1 MKTVLSVDVAKNKSM
16 IMLMNSDGEI
26 LIDTKEIKHNL
37 EEFEKV
43 KAEIKE
49 INPQNL
55 TIFMESTGT
64 YHLPVERY
72 FKENGFNTLV
82 INSLTTKNNY
92 DTIRKTKTDKK
103 DCYRLAKLFFVN
115 EVEYHELSKK
125 DLYANLKAMTRQ
137 YFYLLQQNVSC
148 KNRYKRLINICFPE
162 LEKIFKSTR
171 IYDDTALNFIK
182 EFPHAEIVKEKR
194 IDALYNNLYKTN
206 GRNLNFYKKL
216 ATTIKTAS
224 ANSYPGVDK
233 KHEDVQNLSYMA
245 KIVQN
250 NVSCKNR
257 YKRLINIC
265 FPELEKIFK
274 STRIYEDTAL
284 NFIKEFPHAE
294 IVKEKRID
302 ALYNNLYKTNGRN
315 LNFYKKLA
323 TTIKTASINSYPGVD
338 KEHEDVKNLS
348 YMAKIVQNN
357 NNIINELREKMI
369 ETAKQSPYF
378 KIINSFYGIG
388 EILTAEILG
397 ELGDI
402 TRFDSPKEIIAFCG
416 LDPTIKQSG
425 KSINVK
431 GAISKRGNKYA
442 RYILFNCSQMVVKL
456 GASNYPEHPV
466 YIYYQN
472 KKAEGKHYYES
483 LTACSTKI
491 LRMLYSM
498 CKNNKQ
504 FLEN

>member
-26 LIDTKEIKHNL
+26 LIDSKEIKHNL

-43 KAEIKE
+43 KEEIKE
-49 INPQNL
+49 INPENL
-55 TIFMESTGT
+55 TVFMESTGI

-115 EVEYHELSKK
+115 EVEYHHLSKK

-137 YFYLLQQNVSC
+137 YFYLTQVNVSC

-162 LEKIFKSTR
+162 LEEIFKSSR
-171 IYDDTALNFIK
+171 IYEETALNFIK
-182 EFPHAEIVKEKR
+182 AFPHAYIVKEKR

-206 GRNLNFYKKL
+206 SRHDYYYKRL
-216 ATTIKTAS
+216 AHQIKDIAS
-224 ANSYPGVDK
+224 NSYPG
-233 KHEDVQNLSYMA
+233 
-245 KIVQN
+245 I
-250 NVSCKNR
+250 
-257 YKRLINIC
+257 
-265 FPELEKIFK
+265 
-274 STRIYEDTAL
+274 
-284 NFIKEFPHAE
+284 
-294 IVKEKRID
+294 
-302 ALYNNLYKTNGRN
+302 
-315 LNFYKKLA
+315 
-323 TTIKTASINSYPGVD
+323 D
-338 KEHEDVKNLS
+338 KEHSDVKNLS
-348 YMAKIVQNN
+348 DMAGILQE
-357 NNIINELREKMI
+357 NIKTINELKEKMI

-378 KIINSFYGIG
+378 EIINSFYGIG
-388 EILTAEILG
+388 EVLTAELLG

-402 TRFDSPKEIIAFCG
+402 TRFDTHKQLIAFCG
-416 LDPTIKQSG
+416 LDPTIIQSG
-425 KSINVK
+425 KSINVH

-442 RYILFNCSQMVVKL
+442 RWILFNISQMVVKL
-456 GASNYPEHPV
+456 GHQCPEHPV
-466 YIYYQN
+466 YNYKKK
-472 KKAEGKHYYES
+472 KKAEGKHYYEN

-504 FLEN
+504 FLEK

>member
-26 LIDTKEIKHNL
+26 LVDSKEIKHNL

-43 KAEIKE
+43 KEEIKE
-49 INPQNL
+49 INPENL
-55 TIFMESTGT
+55 TVFMESTGI

-115 EVEYHELSKK
+115 EVEYHHLSKK

-137 YFYLLQQNVSC
+137 YFYLTQVNVSC

-162 LEKIFKSTR
+162 LEEIFKSSR
-171 IYDDTALNFIK
+171 IYEETALNFIK
-182 EFPHAEIVKEKR
+182 AFPHAYIVKEKR

-206 GRNLNFYKKL
+206 SRHDYYYKRL
-216 ATTIKTAS
+216 AHQIKDIAS
-224 ANSYPGVDK
+224 NSYPG
-233 KHEDVQNLSYMA
+233 
-245 KIVQN
+245 I
-250 NVSCKNR
+250 
-257 YKRLINIC
+257 
-265 FPELEKIFK
+265 
-274 STRIYEDTAL
+274 
-284 NFIKEFPHAE
+284 
-294 IVKEKRID
+294 
-302 ALYNNLYKTNGRN
+302 
-315 LNFYKKLA
+315 
-323 TTIKTASINSYPGVD
+323 D
-338 KEHEDVKNLS
+338 KEHSDVKNLS
-348 YMAKIVQNN
+348 DMAGILQE
-357 NNIINELREKMI
+357 NIKTINELKEKMI

-378 KIINSFYGIG
+378 EIINSFYGIG
-388 EILTAEILG
+388 EVLTAELLG

-402 TRFDSPKEIIAFCG
+402 TRFDTHKQLIAFCG
-416 LDPTIKQSG
+416 LDPTIIQSG
-425 KSINVK
+425 KSINVH

-442 RYILFNCSQMVVKL
+442 RWILFNISQMVVKL
-456 GASNYPEHPV
+456 GHQCPEHPV
-466 YIYYQN
+466 YNYYLM
-472 KKAEGKHYYES
+472 KKAEGKHYYEN

-504 FLEN
+504 FLEK

>member
-115 EVEYHELSKK
+115 EVEYHHLSKK

-137 YFYLLQQNVSC
+137 YFYLTQVNVSC

-162 LEKIFKSTR
+162 LEEIFKSSR
-171 IYDDTALNFIK
+171 IYEETALNFIK
-182 EFPHAEIVKEKR
+182 AFPHAYIVKEKR

-206 GRNLNFYKKL
+206 SRHDYYYKRL
-216 ATTIKTAS
+216 AHQIKDIAS
-224 ANSYPGVDK
+224 NSYPG
-233 KHEDVQNLSYMA
+233 
-245 KIVQN
+245 I
-250 NVSCKNR
+250 
-257 YKRLINIC
+257 
-265 FPELEKIFK
+265 
-274 STRIYEDTAL
+274 
-284 NFIKEFPHAE
+284 
-294 IVKEKRID
+294 
-302 ALYNNLYKTNGRN
+302 
-315 LNFYKKLA
+315 
-323 TTIKTASINSYPGVD
+323 D
-338 KEHEDVKNLS
+338 KEHSDVKNLS
-348 YMAKIVQNN
+348 DMAGILQE
-357 NNIINELREKMI
+357 NIKTINELKEKMI

-378 KIINSFYGIG
+378 EIINSFYGIG
-388 EILTAEILG
+388 EVLTAELLG

-402 TRFDSPKEIIAFCG
+402 TRFDTHKQLIAFCG
-416 LDPTIKQSG
+416 LDPTIIQSG
-425 KSINVK
+425 KSINVH

-442 RYILFNCSQMVVKL
+442 RWILFNISQMVVKL
-456 GASNYPEHPV
+456 GHQCPEHPV
-466 YIYYQN
+466 YNYYLM
-472 KKAEGKHYYES
+472 KKAEGKHYYEN

-504 FLEN
+504 FLEK

>member
-26 LIDTKEIKHNL
+26 LIDSKEIKHNL

-43 KAEIKE
+43 KEEIKE
-49 INPQNL
+49 INPENL
-55 TIFMESTGT
+55 TVFMESTGI

-115 EVEYHELSKK
+115 EVEYHYLSKD

-137 YFYLLQQNVSC
+137 YFYLTQVNVSC

-162 LEKIFKSTR
+162 LEEIFKSSR
-171 IYDDTALNFIK
+171 IYEETALNFIK
-182 EFPHAEIVKEKR
+182 AFPHAYIVKEKR

-206 GRNLNFYKKL
+206 SRHDYYYKRL
-216 ATTIKTAS
+216 AHQIKDIAS
-224 ANSYPGVDK
+224 NSYPG
-233 KHEDVQNLSYMA
+233 
-245 KIVQN
+245 I
-250 NVSCKNR
+250 
-257 YKRLINIC
+257 
-265 FPELEKIFK
+265 
-274 STRIYEDTAL
+274 
-284 NFIKEFPHAE
+284 
-294 IVKEKRID
+294 
-302 ALYNNLYKTNGRN
+302 
-315 LNFYKKLA
+315 
-323 TTIKTASINSYPGVD
+323 D
-338 KEHEDVKNLS
+338 KEHSDVKNLS
-348 YMAKIVQNN
+348 DMAGILQE
-357 NNIINELREKMI
+357 NIKTINELKEKMI

-378 KIINSFYGIG
+378 EIINSFYGIG
-388 EILTAEILG
+388 EVLTAELLG

-402 TRFDSPKEIIAFCG
+402 TRFDTHKQLIAFCG
-416 LDPTIKQSG
+416 LDPTIIQSG
-425 KSINVK
+425 KSINVH

-442 RYILFNCSQMVVKL
+442 RWILFNISQMVVKL
-456 GASNYPEHPV
+456 GHQCPEHPV
-466 YIYYQN
+466 YNYYLM
-472 KKAEGKHYYES
+472 KKAEGKHYYEN

-504 FLEN
+504 FLEK

>member
-16 IMLMNSDGEI
+16 IMLINSEGEI

-37 EEFEKV
+37 VNFEKV
-43 KAEIKE
+43 KEEITE
-49 INPQNL
+49 INPENL
-55 TIFMESTGT
+55 TVFMESTGT

-137 YFYLLQQNVSC
+137 YFYLTQINISY

-162 LEKIFKSTR
+162 LEKIFKSSR
-171 IYDDTALNFIK
+171 IYEETALNFVK
-182 EFPHAEIVKEKR
+182 AFPHAYIVKEKR

-206 GRNLNFYKKL
+206 SRHDYYYKRL
-216 ATTIKTAS
+216 AHEIKEIAS
-224 ANSYPGVDK
+224 NSYPGIDK
-233 KHEDVQNLSYMA
+233 AHSDVQNLSNIAEML
-245 KIVQN
+245 QN
-250 NVSCKNR
+250 NIKN
-257 YKRLINIC
+257 
-265 FPELEKIFK
+265 
-274 STRIYEDTAL
+274 
-284 NFIKEFPHAE
+284 
-294 IVKEKRID
+294 
-302 ALYNNLYKTNGRN
+302 
-315 LNFYKKLA
+315 
-323 TTIKTASINSYPGVD
+323 
-338 KEHEDVKNLS
+338 
-348 YMAKIVQNN
+348 
-357 NNIINELREKMI
+357 INELKERMI

-388 EILTAEILG
+388 EVLTAELLG

-402 TRFDSPKEIIAFCG
+402 TRFDNHKQLIAFCG
-416 LDPTIKQSG
+416 LDPTIIQSG
-425 KSINVK
+425 KSVNVH
-431 GAISKRGNKYA
+431 GAISKRGDKYA
-442 RYILFNCSQMVVKL
+442 RWILFNISQMVVKL
-456 GASNYPEHPV
+456 GHQYPEHPV
-466 YIYYQN
+466 YNYYLK

-504 FLEN
+504 FLED

>member
-26 LIDTKEIKHNL
+26 LIDSKEIKHNL

-43 KAEIKE
+43 KEEIKE
-49 INPQNL
+49 INPENL
-55 TIFMESTGT
+55 TVFMESTGI

-115 EVEYHELSKK
+115 EVEYHHLSKK

-137 YFYLLQQNVSC
+137 YFYLTQVNVSC

-162 LEKIFKSTR
+162 LEELFKSSR
-171 IYDDTALNFIK
+171 IYEETALNFIK
-182 EFPHAEIVKEKR
+182 AFPHAYIVKEKR

-206 GRNLNFYKKL
+206 SRHDYYYKRL
-216 ATTIKTAS
+216 AHQIKDIAS
-224 ANSYPGVDK
+224 NSYPG
-233 KHEDVQNLSYMA
+233 
-245 KIVQN
+245 I
-250 NVSCKNR
+250 
-257 YKRLINIC
+257 
-265 FPELEKIFK
+265 
-274 STRIYEDTAL
+274 
-284 NFIKEFPHAE
+284 
-294 IVKEKRID
+294 
-302 ALYNNLYKTNGRN
+302 
-315 LNFYKKLA
+315 
-323 TTIKTASINSYPGVD
+323 D
-338 KEHEDVKNLS
+338 KEHSDVKNLS
-348 YMAKIVQNN
+348 DMAGILQE
-357 NNIINELREKMI
+357 NIKTINELKEKMI

-378 KIINSFYGIG
+378 EIINSFYGIG
-388 EILTAEILG
+388 EVLTAELLG

-402 TRFDSPKEIIAFCG
+402 TRFDTHKQLIAFCG
-416 LDPTIKQSG
+416 LDPTIIQSG
-425 KSINVK
+425 KSINVH

-442 RYILFNCSQMVVKL
+442 RWILFNISQMVVKL
-456 GASNYPEHPV
+456 GHQCPEHPV
-466 YIYYQN
+466 YNYYLM
-472 KKAEGKHYYES
+472 KKAEGKHYYEN

-504 FLEN
+504 FLEK

>member
-1 MKTVLSVDVAKNKSM
+1 MKTVLSIDVAKNKSM
-16 IMLMNSDGEI
+16 IMLMDSEGEI
-26 LIDTKEIKHNL
+26 LIDSKEIKHNL

-43 KAEIKE
+43 KKEIEE
-49 INPQNL
+49 INPENL
-55 TIFMESTGT
+55 TVFMESTGI

-115 EVEYHELSKK
+115 EVEYHDLSKN

-137 YFYLLQQNVSC
+137 YFYLTQVNVSC

-162 LEKIFKSTR
+162 LEEIFKSSR
-171 IYDDTALNFIK
+171 IYEETALNFIK
-182 EFPHAEIVKEKR
+182 AYPHAYIVKEKR

-206 GRNLNFYKKL
+206 SRHDY
-216 ATTIKTAS
+216 
-224 ANSYPGVDK
+224 Y
-233 KHEDVQNLSYMA
+233 
-245 KIVQN
+245 
-250 NVSCKNR
+250 
-257 YKRLINIC
+257 YKRL
-265 FPELEKIFK
+265 
-274 STRIYEDTAL
+274 AHQ
-284 NFIKEFPHAE
+284 IKD
-294 IVKEKRID
+294 I
-302 ALYNNLYKTNGRN
+302 
-315 LNFYKKLA
+315 
-323 TTIKTASINSYPGVD
+323 ASNSYPGVD
-338 KEHEDVKNLS
+338 KEHSDVKNLS
-348 YMAKIVQNN
+348 DMAGILQE
-357 NNIINELREKMI
+357 NIKKINELKDKMI

-378 KIINSFYGIG
+378 EIINSFYGIG
-388 EILTAEILG
+388 EVLAAELLG

-402 TRFDSPKEIIAFCG
+402 TRFDNHKQLIAFCG
-416 LDPTIKQSG
+416 LDPTIIQSG
-425 KSINVK
+425 KSINVH

-442 RYILFNCSQMVVKL
+442 RWILFNISQMVVKL
-456 GASNYPEHPV
+456 GHQCPNHPV
-466 YIYYQN
+466 YNYYLI

>member
-16 IMLMNSDGEI
+16 IMLINSEGEI

-37 EEFEKV
+37 VNFEKV
-43 KAEIKE
+43 KEEITE
-49 INPQNL
+49 INPENL
-55 TIFMESTGT
+55 TVFMESTGT

-137 YFYLLQQNVSC
+137 YFYLTQINISY

-162 LEKIFKSTR
+162 LEKIFKSSR
-171 IYDDTALNFIK
+171 IYEETALNFVK
-182 EFPHAEIVKEKR
+182 AFPHAYIVKEKR

-206 GRNLNFYKKL
+206 SRHDYYYKRL
-216 ATTIKTAS
+216 AHEIKEIAS
-224 ANSYPGVDK
+224 NSYPGIDK
-233 KHEDVQNLSYMA
+233 DHSDVQNLSNIAEML
-245 KIVQN
+245 QN
-250 NVSCKNR
+250 NIKN
-257 YKRLINIC
+257 
-265 FPELEKIFK
+265 
-274 STRIYEDTAL
+274 
-284 NFIKEFPHAE
+284 
-294 IVKEKRID
+294 
-302 ALYNNLYKTNGRN
+302 
-315 LNFYKKLA
+315 
-323 TTIKTASINSYPGVD
+323 
-338 KEHEDVKNLS
+338 
-348 YMAKIVQNN
+348 
-357 NNIINELREKMI
+357 INELKERMI

-378 KIINSFYGIG
+378 KIINSFYEIG
-388 EILTAEILG
+388 EVLTAELLG

-402 TRFDSPKEIIAFCG
+402 TRFDNHKQLIAFCG
-416 LDPTIKQSG
+416 LDPTIVQSG
-425 KSINVK
+425 KSINVH

-442 RYILFNCSQMVVKL
+442 RWILFNISQMVVKL
-456 GASNYPEHPV
+456 GHQCPSHPV
-466 YIYYQN
+466 YNYYLI

-504 FLEN
+504 FLEE

>member
-26 LIDTKEIKHNL
+26 FIDMKEINHNL
-37 EEFEKV
+37 EDFEKV
-43 KAEIKE
+43 KEEIKE
-49 INPQNL
+49 INSQNL
-55 TIFMESTGT
+55 TVFMESTGT

-103 DCYRLAKLFFVN
+103 DCYILAKLFFVN
-115 EVEYHELSKK
+115 EVEYHDLSKK

-137 YFYLLQQNVSC
+137 YFYLLQNNVSC

-182 EFPHAEIVKEKR
+182 EFPYAEIVKEKR

-216 ATTIKTAS
+216 AT
-224 ANSYPGVDK
+224 
-233 KHEDVQNLSYMA
+233 
-245 KIVQN
+245 
-250 NVSCKNR
+250 
-257 YKRLINIC
+257 
-265 FPELEKIFK
+265 
-274 STRIYEDTAL
+274 
-284 NFIKEFPHAE
+284 
-294 IVKEKRID
+294 
-302 ALYNNLYKTNGRN
+302 
-315 LNFYKKLA
+315 
-323 TTIKTASINSYPGVD
+323 
-338 KEHEDVKNLS
+338 
-348 YMAKIVQNN
+348 
-357 NNIINELREKMI
+357 
-369 ETAKQSPYF
+369 
-378 KIINSFYGIG
+378 
-388 EILTAEILG
+388 
-397 ELGDI
+397 
-402 TRFDSPKEIIAFCG
+402 
-416 LDPTIKQSG
+416 TIKQSG